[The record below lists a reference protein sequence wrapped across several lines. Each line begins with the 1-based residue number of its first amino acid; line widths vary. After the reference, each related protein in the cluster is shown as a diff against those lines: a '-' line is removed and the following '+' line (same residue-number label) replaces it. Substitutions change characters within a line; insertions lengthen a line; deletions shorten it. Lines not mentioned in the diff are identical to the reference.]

1 MGRESVLFP
10 VTWEE
15 GKWPVATQIKGVM
28 SAWPLPAWS
37 RNVPGNGPLV
47 QDPDII
53 DFRPRSSIPKHFLFW
68 RFPDY
73 SSFVISPRGHPYTL
87 QIQPSRANLTGIPQ
101 SNDTAVTGKLGLSFI
116 GRRQTHT
123 LFSYGVDLSFSPRE
137 SFQEAGVSVFLTQFN
152 HIDLGIAKSTSGGS
166 DDLELRLRVETFG
179 TINTTIP
186 SSTQVTRLAPSWS
199 HADAIRLQIHTANTT
214 HYAFTAF
221 PADNSN
227 DKILAGYVS
236 ARVVSGG
243 SGPFT
248 GTILGAYATCHG
260 AGETGQKNCP
270 KGGQALFGRWRYSGA
285 AQKVDFGDFVPAG
298 AL

>member
-15 GKWPVATQIKGVM
+15 GEWPVASQVRGVM
-28 SAWPLPAWS
+28 SGWPLPPWS
-37 RNVPGNGPLV
+37 REVPGIGPFV
-47 QDPDII
+47 QDSDSI
-53 DFRPRSSIPKHFLFW
+53 DFEPGSSIPSHFLFW

-73 SSFVISPRGHPYTL
+73 KNFAVSPRGHPYTL
-87 QIQPSRANLTGIPQ
+87 QIQPSRSNLTGIPQ

-123 LFSYGVDLSFSPRE
+123 LFSYSVDLSFSPQQ
-137 SFQEAGVSVFLTQFN
+137 SYQEAGVSVFLTQFN
-152 HIDLGIAKSTSGGS
+152 HIDLGIAKSASAGS
-166 DDLELRLRVETFG
+166 HNLELRLRTESSG
-179 TINTTIP
+179 TINSTIA
-186 SSTQVTRLAPSWS
+186 SSTQITPLPSFWS
-199 HADAIRLQIHTANTT
+199 HARTIRLQIHTANPT

-221 PADNSN
+221 PAGNPN
-227 DKILAGYVS
+227 AKVIAGYVS

-260 AGETGQKNCP
+260 AGSSGQKRCP
-270 KGGQALFGRWRYSGA
+270 RGGEASFGRWRYRGA
-285 AQKVDFGDFVPAG
+285 AQEIDFGDFVPTG